1 MRCIPD
7 GFKAMVPAI
16 LILTFAWTLKGM
28 TDSLGAKEFVE
39 AAVKGFA
46 GDLMAFL
53 PAIIFLIGCGLAF
66 ATGTSWGTFG
76 ILIPIVVEAFAG
88 DQTMMIIA
96 ISACMAGAVCGDHCS
111 PISDTTIMASAG
123 AQSNHIN
130 HVNTQLPYAI
140 TVAAVSFVTYIV
152 AGFVKTAWIALPVG
166 IVLMVA
172 TLLVI
177 RKKNGKVEM

>member
-1 MRCIPD
+1 
-7 GFKAMVPAI
+7 
-16 LILTFAWTLKGM
+16 M
-28 TDSLGAKEFVE
+28 TDSLGAAEFV
-39 AAVKGFA
+39 ANFINSYAKG
-46 GDLMAFL
+46 LMNFL
-53 PAIIFLIGCGLAF
+53 PAIIFLVACVLAF
-66 ATGTSWGTFG
+66 ASGTSWGTFG
-76 ILIPIVVEAFAG
+76 ILIPIVVDAFAG
-88 DQTMMIIA
+88 NETMMIIA

-166 IVLMVA
+166 IVLMIA

-177 RKKNGKVEM
+177 RNMNGTVEA